1 MTSVCP
7 VCFQGIAFADMIL
20 SKPSDAISS
29 DQPSGMFSITYVWI
43 SCERP
48 WTKPPAIC
56 QSDKPIRQCSH
67 YIPGR
72 VWTATTKTCKSFT
85 HGKHRVG
92 GWGGGGLAEIWPR
105 PGWFGELNSS
115 PHSWTLPSVSVD
127 SSPRSYLIETFRFED
142 EESDEDDYEYE
153 IWLKVFFAYSLNIDS
168 PGSFILPYLT
178 RKVSSVI
185 FSEGGYALSRSQND
199 KTSTIWYLV
208 SATSTF
214 SIRLVVEWRRLP
226 RFPAKMTLVHAR
238 ALLITEEISYS
249 S

>member
-1 MTSVCP
+1 MNSNDKNLQVVHTRQTSCR
-7 VCFQGIAFADMIL
+7 G
-20 SKPSDAISS
+20 
-29 DQPSGMFSITYVWI
+29 
-43 SCERP
+43 
-48 WTKPPAIC
+48 
-56 QSDKPIRQCSH
+56 
-67 YIPGR
+67 
-72 VWTATTKTCKSFT
+72 
-85 HGKHRVG
+85 
-92 GWGGGGLAEIWPR
+92 GGGGLAEIWPR